1 MLFFTIWNTDA
12 KQSRVDWTGHLRI
25 VWIGA
30 GKAFFGDVMCSA
42 LLRLTCHTSK
52 WHNVVVP
59 TTTSAIYYKLF
70 YKTRPFCLFQFWSIT
85 CWDFLHFTY
94 LGKKSSL
101 LRELCYCLPVSHM
114 LLNWPDA
121 YADYICACIYV
132 CMHTHVHTNT
142 YLVAISNSSSS
153 LKVCSIVES

>member
-12 KQSRVDWTGHLRI
+12 KQARVDWTGHLHI

-30 GKAFFGDVMCSA
+30 GKAFFGDVMCSV

-85 CWDFLHFTY
+85 CWDFYILHILVRRVHSWENFATACLY
-94 LGKKSSL
+94 HICSL
-101 LRELCYCLPVSHM
+101 TDQM
-114 LLNWPDA
+114 LTL
-121 YADYICACIYV
+121 IIYV
-132 CMHTHVHTNT
+132 HVYMYACTHMYVQIHTLWLSATHHHH
-142 YLVAISNSSSS
+142 
-153 LKVCSIVES
+153 